1 MKARRARPGDVP
13 AIHALIASYAAQGLL
28 LPRTREEIA
37 AHISHFLVVEDA
49 ERVAGCVALEPYGAE
64 LAEIRSLAVAP
75 GERGRGL
82 GARLLRHAVAVA
94 RRRGFARVFAVT
106 HAPEFF
112 TRQGF
117 APQPRQSLVEKLE
130 RDCMACPKRRTCRL
144 VAVVALLRPLR
155 ATLPVV
161 AAQSV
166 SVP

>member
-13 AIHALIASYAAQGLL
+13 EIHALIASYAEKGLL
-28 LPRTREEIA
+28 LPRSREEIA
-37 AHISHFLVVEDA
+37 ARIGHFLVVEAA
-49 ERVAGCVALEPYGAE
+49 ERIAGCVALEPYGPE

-82 GARLLRHAVAVA
+82 GGRLLRHAVAVA

-117 APQPRQSLVEKLE
+117 APQPRQTLVEKIE
-130 RDCMACPKRRTCRL
+130 RDCAGCSKRRHCRL
-144 VAVVALLRPLR
+144 SAVVAVLQPARVS
-155 ATLPVV
+155 LPVL
-161 AAQSV
+161 AAHSA
-166 SVP
+166 PAL